1 MNGFPYRKG
10 ELYCEGVALRRLTE
24 EFGTPLYVYSQNHI
38 TGQFASLREALGS
51 LDHLICFAV
60 KANGNLAVLGAL
72 AQAGTGFDIVSG
84 GELYRVV
91 QAGGDPKKCVFA
103 GVGKTRDEI
112 EYALKLGIYSF
123 NVESEP
129 ELRRISQVARRMG
142 KRAPVAVRVNPGV
155 DPDTHHYIS
164 TGKHESKFGISVRHA
179 LDVYREAA
187 QLDGIEIRG
196 VQMHI
201 GSQITKTAPFVLAI
215 KKITPLIERVWSLAP
230 RTLQFFDIGGG
241 LGIRY
246 RDERPPTATE
256 FARAV
261 KPHLAGIGLRI
272 LFEPGRFLVGNGGV
286 LVTRVAYVK
295 QTPVKRFV
303 IVDAAMNDLIRPALY
318 ESYHEIVPVAA
329 KFGRRKMTADIVGP
343 VCESGDF
350 FAHDRR
356 VAAVTE
362 GELLAVMSAG
372 AYGMA
377 MASNYNARPRPAEV
391 MVKGNRYELVRRR
404 ESVKDL
410 IAGETVPQWLI

>member
-1 MNGFPYRKG
+1 
-10 ELYCEGVALRRLTE
+10 
-24 EFGTPLYVYSQNHI
+24 
-38 TGQFASLREALGS
+38 

-60 KANGNLAVLGAL
+60 KANSNLAVLRAL

-91 QAGGDPKKCVFA
+91 RAGGDPRKCVFS

-112 EYALKLGIYSF
+112 EYALKLGIYIF

-129 ELRRISQVARRMG
+129 ELRRISAVARRLG
-142 KRAPVAVRVNPGV
+142 RRAPIAVRVNPGV

-164 TGKHESKFGISVRHA
+164 TGKHESKFGISVRNA
-179 LDVYREAA
+179 LAVYREAGR
-187 QLDGIEIRG
+187 LEGIEIRG

-215 KKITPLIERVWSLAP
+215 RKLLPLIEHVRLIAP
-230 RTLQFFDIGGG
+230 RTLQSFDLGGG

-246 RDERPPTATE
+246 HHERPPTAIE

-261 KPHLAGIGLRI
+261 MPHVNELGLRI
-272 LFEPGRFLVGNGGV
+272 LLEPGRFVVGNGGV
-286 LVTRVAYVK
+286 LVTRVVHIK
-295 QTPVKRFV
+295 RTPVKRFV
-303 IVDAAMNDLIRPALY
+303 IVDAAMNDLIRPSLY
-318 ESYHEIVPVAA
+318 GSYHEIIPVAA
-329 KFGRRKMTADIVGP
+329 KSARRRITADVVGP

-350 FAHDRR
+350 LAQRR
-356 VAAVTE
+356 RLAAVE
-362 GELLAVMSAG
+362 EDALLAVMSAG

-391 MVKGNRYELVRRR
+391 MVNGGRYELVRRR

-410 IAGETVPQWLI
+410 ISGETIPSWLV